1 MTSTST
7 ASSADGLAP
16 AGPRDSRPAPRAAT
30 SDGASAARPGRRR
43 RRGGEG
49 LLVRYAFIAPAV
61 LYLLLFYG
69 YPIVKNVV
77 MSFQA
82 YDFSTFFNGSA
93 PFVGLD
99 NYATALSNPI
109 FLKALAN
116 TGLFT
121 VGSIIGQFVIGL
133 ALSLYFR
140 KHFPLSGV
148 LRSLLLL
155 PWLLPMIVS
164 AAVWRWILEQDSGVL
179 NRFLESIGLISEP
192 IGWLTSSDTALIAV
206 IMVNIWLGIPFNV
219 ALLYS
224 GLQAIP
230 EELYEAGQLD
240 GATGWKAFRHITL
253 PLLRP
258 VVSVVLLLGVIYT
271 IKVLDLIIGLTGG
284 GPANATQ
291 TLATRSYELSFLEF
305 DFGQGAA
312 LSNVLI
318 LIALLF
324 SVVYLRAN
332 ARAAKNG

>member
-1 MTSTST
+1 MTAHQT
-7 ASSADGLAP
+7 D
-16 AGPRDSRPAPRAAT
+16 
-30 SDGASAARPGRRR
+30 RRR
-43 RRGGEG
+43 SRRRD
-49 LLVRYAFIAPAV
+49 LMVRCAFVLPAA
-61 LYLLLFYG
+61 LYMLAFFG
-69 YPIVKNVV
+69 YPIVKNLV

-82 YDFSTFFNGSA
+82 YDFSTFFNGRA

-99 NYATALSNPI
+99 NYAATLTDPI
-109 FLKALAN
+109 FLRALGN

-121 VGSIIGQFVIGL
+121 LGSLAGQFVLGL
-133 ALSLYFR
+133 ALALYFR
-140 KHFPLSGV
+140 RRFPLSGL

-164 AAVWRWILEQDSGVL
+164 AAVWRWILEQDNGAL
-179 NRFLESIGLISEP
+179 NRFLEGLGLISDP
-192 IGWLTSSDTALIAV
+192 IPWLNSSDTALIAV
-206 IMVNIWLGIPFNV
+206 ILVNIWLGIPFNV
-219 ALLYS
+219 VLLHS

-230 EELYEAGQLD
+230 EEVYEAGALD
-240 GATGWKAFRHITL
+240 GATGARSFAHLTL

-291 TLATRSYELSFLEF
+291 TLATRSYEMSFVEF

-318 LIALLF
+318 AIALAF
-324 SVVYLRAN
+324 SIVYLRAN
-332 ARAAKNG
+332 ARAARNG

>member
-1 MTSTST
+1 MTAHQT
-7 ASSADGLAP
+7 D
-16 AGPRDSRPAPRAAT
+16 
-30 SDGASAARPGRRR
+30 RRR
-43 RRGGEG
+43 SRRRD
-49 LLVRYAFIAPAV
+49 LMVRCAFVLPAA
-61 LYLLLFYG
+61 LYMLAFFG
-69 YPIVKNVV
+69 YPIVKNLV

-82 YDFSTFFNGSA
+82 YDFSTFFNGRA
-93 PFVGLD
+93 PFIGLD
-99 NYATALSNPI
+99 NYAATLTDPI
-109 FLKALAN
+109 FLRALGN

-121 VGSIIGQFVIGL
+121 LGSLAGQFVLGL
-133 ALSLYFR
+133 ALALYFR
-140 KHFPLSGV
+140 RRFPLSGL

-164 AAVWRWILEQDSGVL
+164 AAVWRWILEQDNGAL
-179 NRFLESIGLISEP
+179 NRFLEGIGLISDP
-192 IGWLTSSDTALIAV
+192 IPWLNSSDTALIAV
-206 IMVNIWLGIPFNV
+206 ILVNIWLGIPFNV
-219 ALLYS
+219 VLLHS

-230 EELYEAGQLD
+230 EEVYEAGALD
-240 GATGWKAFRHITL
+240 GATGARSFAHLTL

-291 TLATRSYELSFLEF
+291 TLATRSYEMSFVEF

-318 LIALLF
+318 AIAMAF
-324 SVVYLRAN
+324 SIVYLRAN

>member
-1 MTSTST
+1 MTPHQT
-7 ASSADGLAP
+7 D
-16 AGPRDSRPAPRAAT
+16 
-30 SDGASAARPGRRR
+30 RRR
-43 RRGGEG
+43 SRRRD
-49 LLVRYAFIAPAV
+49 LMVRCAFVLPAA
-61 LYLLLFYG
+61 LYMLAFFG
-69 YPIVKNVV
+69 YPIVKNLV

-82 YDFSTFFNGSA
+82 YDFSTFFNGRA

-99 NYATALSNPI
+99 NYAATFTDPI
-109 FLKALAN
+109 FLRALGN

-121 VGSIIGQFVIGL
+121 LGSLAGQFVLGL
-133 ALSLYFR
+133 ALALYFR
-140 KHFPLSGV
+140 RRFPLSGL

-164 AAVWRWILEQDSGVL
+164 AAVWRWILEQDNGAL
-179 NRFLESIGLISEP
+179 NRFLEGLGLISDP
-192 IGWLTSSDTALIAV
+192 IPWLNSSDTALIAV
-206 IMVNIWLGIPFNV
+206 ILVNIWLGIPFNV
-219 ALLYS
+219 VLLHS

-230 EELYEAGQLD
+230 EEVYEAGALD
-240 GATGWKAFRHITL
+240 GATGARSFAHLTL

-291 TLATRSYELSFLEF
+291 TLATRSYEMSFVEF

-318 LIALLF
+318 AIALAF
-324 SVVYLRAN
+324 SIVYLRAN

>member
-1 MTSTST
+1 MTAHQT
-7 ASSADGLAP
+7 D
-16 AGPRDSRPAPRAAT
+16 
-30 SDGASAARPGRRR
+30 RRR
-43 RRGGEG
+43 SRRRD
-49 LLVRYAFIAPAV
+49 LMVRCAFVLPAA
-61 LYLLLFYG
+61 LYMLAFFG
-69 YPIVKNVV
+69 YPIVKNLV

-82 YDFSTFFNGSA
+82 YDFSTFFNGRA

-99 NYATALSNPI
+99 NYAATFTDPI
-109 FLKALAN
+109 FLRALGN

-121 VGSIIGQFVIGL
+121 LGSLAGQFVLGL
-133 ALSLYFR
+133 ALALYFR
-140 KHFPLSGV
+140 RRFPLSGL

-164 AAVWRWILEQDSGVL
+164 AAVWRWILEQDNGAL
-179 NRFLESIGLISEP
+179 NRFLEGLGLISDP
-192 IGWLTSSDTALIAV
+192 IPWLNSSDTALIAV
-206 IMVNIWLGIPFNV
+206 ILVNIWLGIPFNV
-219 ALLYS
+219 VLLHS

-230 EELYEAGQLD
+230 EEVYEAGALD
-240 GATGWKAFRHITL
+240 GATGARSFAHLTL

-291 TLATRSYELSFLEF
+291 TLATRSYEMSFVEF

-318 LIALLF
+318 AIAMAF
-324 SVVYLRAN
+324 SIVYLRAN
-332 ARAAKNG
+332 ARAARNG

>member
-1 MTSTST
+1 MTAHQT
-7 ASSADGLAP
+7 D
-16 AGPRDSRPAPRAAT
+16 
-30 SDGASAARPGRRR
+30 RRR
-43 RRGGEG
+43 SRRRD
-49 LLVRYAFIAPAV
+49 LMVRCAFVLPAA
-61 LYLLLFYG
+61 LYMLAFFG
-69 YPIVKNVV
+69 YPIVKNLV

-82 YDFSTFFNGSA
+82 YDFSTFFNGRA
-93 PFVGLD
+93 PFIGLD
-99 NYATALSNPI
+99 NYAATLTDPI
-109 FLKALAN
+109 FLRALGN

-121 VGSIIGQFVIGL
+121 LGSLAGQFVLGL
-133 ALSLYFR
+133 ALALYFR
-140 KHFPLSGV
+140 RRFPLSGL

-164 AAVWRWILEQDSGVL
+164 AAVWRWILEQDNGAL
-179 NRFLESIGLISEP
+179 NRFLEGLGLISDP
-192 IGWLTSSDTALIAV
+192 IPWLNSSDTALIAV
-206 IMVNIWLGIPFNV
+206 ILVNIWLGIPFNV
-219 ALLYS
+219 VLLHS

-230 EELYEAGQLD
+230 EEVYEAGAMD
-240 GATGWKAFRHITL
+240 GATGARSFAHLTL

-291 TLATRSYELSFLEF
+291 TLATRSYEMSFVEF

-318 LIALLF
+318 AIAMAF
-324 SVVYLRAN
+324 SIVYLRAN

>member
-1 MTSTST
+1 MTAHQT
-7 ASSADGLAP
+7 D
-16 AGPRDSRPAPRAAT
+16 
-30 SDGASAARPGRRR
+30 RRR
-43 RRGGEG
+43 SRRRD
-49 LLVRYAFIAPAV
+49 LMVRCAFVLPAA
-61 LYLLLFYG
+61 LYMLAFFG
-69 YPIVKNVV
+69 YPIVKNLV

-82 YDFSTFFNGSA
+82 YDFSTFFNGRA

-99 NYATALSNPI
+99 NYAATLTDPI
-109 FLKALAN
+109 FLRALGN

-121 VGSIIGQFVIGL
+121 LGSLAGQFVLGL
-133 ALSLYFR
+133 ALALYFR
-140 KHFPLSGV
+140 RRFPLSGL

-164 AAVWRWILEQDSGVL
+164 AAVWRWILEQDNGAL
-179 NRFLESIGLISEP
+179 NRFLEGLGLISDP
-192 IGWLTSSDTALIAV
+192 IPWLNSSDTALIAV
-206 IMVNIWLGIPFNV
+206 ILVNIWLGIPFNV
-219 ALLYS
+219 VLLHS

-230 EELYEAGQLD
+230 EEVYEAGALD
-240 GATGWKAFRHITL
+240 GATGARSFAHLTL

-291 TLATRSYELSFLEF
+291 TLATRSYEMSFVEF

-318 LIALLF
+318 AIALAF
-324 SVVYLRAN
+324 SIVYLRAN

>member
-1 MTSTST
+1 MTAHQT
-7 ASSADGLAP
+7 D
-16 AGPRDSRPAPRAAT
+16 
-30 SDGASAARPGRRR
+30 RRR
-43 RRGGEG
+43 SRRRD
-49 LLVRYAFIAPAV
+49 LMVRCAFVLPAA
-61 LYLLLFYG
+61 LYMLAFFG
-69 YPIVKNVV
+69 YPIVKNLV

-82 YDFSTFFNGSA
+82 YDFSTFFNGRA
-93 PFVGLD
+93 PFIGLD
-99 NYATALSNPI
+99 NYAATLTDPI
-109 FLKALAN
+109 FLRALGN

-121 VGSIIGQFVIGL
+121 LGSLAGQFVLGL
-133 ALSLYFR
+133 ALALYFR
-140 KHFPLSGV
+140 RRFPLSGL

-164 AAVWRWILEQDSGVL
+164 AAVWRWILEQDNGAL
-179 NRFLESIGLISEP
+179 NRFLEGLGLISDP
-192 IGWLTSSDTALIAV
+192 IPWLNSSDTALIAV
-206 IMVNIWLGIPFNV
+206 ILVNIWLGIPFNV
-219 ALLYS
+219 VLLHS

-230 EELYEAGQLD
+230 EEVYEAGAMD
-240 GATGWKAFRHITL
+240 GATGARSFAHLTL

-291 TLATRSYELSFLEF
+291 TLATRSYEMSFVEF

-318 LIALLF
+318 AIALAF
-324 SVVYLRAN
+324 SIVYLRAN

>member
-1 MTSTST
+1 MTAHQT
-7 ASSADGLAP
+7 D
-16 AGPRDSRPAPRAAT
+16 
-30 SDGASAARPGRRR
+30 RRR
-43 RRGGEG
+43 SRRRD
-49 LLVRYAFIAPAV
+49 LMVRCAFVLPAA
-61 LYLLLFYG
+61 LYMLAFFG
-69 YPIVKNVV
+69 YPIVKNLV

-82 YDFSTFFNGSA
+82 YDFSTFFNGRA
-93 PFVGLD
+93 PFIGLD
-99 NYATALSNPI
+99 NYAATLTDPI
-109 FLKALAN
+109 FLRALGN

-121 VGSIIGQFVIGL
+121 LGSLAGQFVLGL
-133 ALSLYFR
+133 ALALYFR
-140 KHFPLSGV
+140 RRFPLSGL

-164 AAVWRWILEQDSGVL
+164 AAVWRWILEQDNGAL
-179 NRFLESIGLISEP
+179 NRFLEGLGLISDP
-192 IGWLTSSDTALIAV
+192 IPWLNSCDTALVAV
-206 IMVNIWLGIPFNV
+206 ILVNIWLGIPFNV
-219 ALLYS
+219 VLLHS

-230 EELYEAGQLD
+230 EEVYEAGALD
-240 GATGWKAFRHITL
+240 GATGARSFAHLTL

-291 TLATRSYELSFLEF
+291 TLATRSYEMSFVEF

-318 LIALLF
+318 AIALAF
-324 SVVYLRAN
+324 SIVYLRAN